1 MIVFNRIKALLL
13 FISLLYLTFYIPMT
27 FTFYLPQW
35 MELNCSLHN
44 KCERVGDEKAKAGIH
59 ELAAFFRHQGELDSF
74 NTIKEKTHLKEVRG
88 IFDSMFVL
96 ALLGLVILISAYN
109 RRLVRRYALINAIV
123 IVAFL
128 ALIIPFFGTFWR
140 DVFHPLLFDNDLW
153 MNNRY
158 DLSYYIMPRVFFK
171 YTVALLVVVCFVLN
185 LSIWLGLRSKSE

>member
-35 MELNCSLHN
+35 MELNCGFHN
-44 KCERVGDEKAKAGIH
+44 KCERIGAEKAKAGIH
-59 ELAAFFRHQGELDSF
+59 ELAAFFRHQGKLNSF
-74 NTIKEKTHLKEVRG
+74 NTIKEKTHLQEVRG
-88 IFDSMFVL
+88 IVDKLFFL
-96 ALLGLVILISAYN
+96 ALLSIVILIFTYD
-109 RRLVRRYALINAIV
+109 RRLVSRYALVNAIV
-123 IVAFL
+123 IIALL

-153 MNNRY
+153 MNNKY

-171 YTVALLVVVCFVLN
+171 YTVALLVVVCFLIN
-185 LSIWLGLRSKSE
+185 ISIWLGLRSKSE